1 MRALFAPSVPL
12 GCAAIAVAVA
22 LAGSVVASPAAAQ
35 APSSDRRPRGG
46 TGDKKEALRRLAD
59 GDRKLARGDKLAA
72 RGKIEQ
78 AFAQFEAALA
88 DYQAAY
94 EAYPDP
100 QIYFPIA
107 QAEQRLGRFVE
118 ALQHYQ
124 ELLSDSKALSP
135 QLRAQVQA
143 RLDEVRKNLAALVLD
158 VEPSGAD
165 ILVDGKPAGRS
176 PMTQPIFIEPGQHTY
191 AISRS
196 GYRAEEGKVDLLPGK
211 ELRRRVR
218 LRKEAG
224 KVARRPAR
232 RPTRRPVAPV
242 ERPSSVPLWIGVGV
256 TSALVI
262 GGTVTGIGAASKHS
276 QYEDEALS
284 VEARRAARTDGQRLA
299 RFTDIAFGG
308 AIVAGA
314 ATAWYYLAVYRPR
327 STEAEAAA
335 ARSDALRLE
344 PVVGPDGAG
353 LAVSGTFW

>member
-1 MRALFAPSVPL
+1 MRALFAPSVPPR
-12 GCAAIAVAVA
+12 CVAIAVAVA
-22 LAGSVVASPAAAQ
+22 LAGSLVAAPAAAQ
-35 APSSDRRPRGG
+35 GPSSERRSRGG
-46 TGDKKEALRRLAD
+46 AGDRKEALRRLAD

-78 AFAQFEAALA
+78 AFAQFEAALT

-94 EAYPDP
+94 DAYPDP

-124 ELLSDSKALSP
+124 GLLADSKALSP

-158 VEPSGAD
+158 IEPPGAD
-165 ILVDGKPAGRS
+165 VLIDGKPAGRS
-176 PMTQPIFIEPGQHTY
+176 PVTQPIFIEPGQHTY
-191 AISRS
+191 EISRS

-211 ELRRRVR
+211 EVRRRVR

-224 KVARRPAR
+224 KVARRPAP
-232 RPTRRPVAPV
+232 RPAPRPVAAV
-242 ERPSSVPLWIGVGV
+242 ERPSAVPLWIGVGL

-262 GGTVTGIGAASKHS
+262 GGTATGIGAASKHS
-276 QYEDEALS
+276 QYEDVTLS

-299 RFTDIAFGG
+299 RFADIAFGG

-314 ATAWYYLAVYRPR
+314 ATAWYYFGVYRPR
-327 STEAEAAA
+327 SAEAGAA
-335 ARSDALRLE
+335 ARRDALRLE